1 MGALR
6 CPQCGHENSE
16 FDPRCSACRA
26 MLPAASTRL
35 SESASATTSPSA
47 LRSSDPPAEP
57 VRRISHFRV
66 YELLGRGGMGE
77 VYRAHDEDLDRAVA
91 LKIIRPKKKRTR
103 RTAEARPQPREE
115 EQREGDGRE
124 QMSQIERFVGEARV
138 TGRLDHPN
146 IVPVY
151 ELGMDE
157 ENGAFFAMKLV
168 EGDTLTLALKNDGE
182 RRLRP
187 SRLAYYLQVFLK
199 VCEAVSFA
207 HSRQVVHRDLK
218 PSNIMVGEYGQVYLM
233 DWGVAVLVERK
244 IDEAE
249 SSGRHDRSFGK
260 VVGTIRYMSPEQV
273 QGRHDQV
280 DERSDVFS
288 LGATLYH
295 ILTGHA
301 PYMARTLPALLR
313 QALACDF
320 VPADLDVGKGR
331 VPTALAR
338 IATRAMAPAP
348 DDRYQAV
355 LELQRDVEAFLRGA
369 WDQPIRTFPRGERI
383 IVQGEEG
390 DEAFVILEGRC
401 AVIDESGEEPVVLRE
416 MGPGEVFGETAVFS
430 STTRTATVEALEE
443 VTVTV
448 VTRETLTSGLGLNSY
463 MGRFVRGL
471 ADRFSEV
478 DLRRR
483 ELERERMLRPEE
495 D

>member
-1 MGALR
+1 MGSLL
-6 CPQCGHENSE
+6 CPQCGQENSE
-16 FDPRCSACRA
+16 FDPRCRSCSAA
-26 MLPAASTRL
+26 LPAASTRM
-35 SESASATTSPSA
+35 SESASASTTSTSNLSA
-47 LRSSDPPAEP
+47 TTPES
-57 VRRISHFRV
+57 VRRISHFQV

-77 VYRAHDEDLDRAVA
+77 VYRGHDEDLDRPVA
-91 LKIIRPKKKRTR
+91 LKIVRPKRKRTR
-103 RTAEARPQPREE
+103 RTAEARPSPREE
-115 EQREGDGRE
+115 GKREGDGRE
-124 QMSQIERFVGEARV
+124 KLSQTERFVSEAQV

-146 IVPVY
+146 IVPIY

-157 ENGAFFAMKLV
+157 ENGVFFAMKLV
-168 EGDTLTLALKNDGE
+168 EGDTLTLALKNDGD

-199 VCEAVSFA
+199 VCDAVSFA

-218 PSNIMVGEYGQVYLM
+218 PSNMMVGEYGQVHLM
-233 DWGVAVLVERK
+233 DWGVAFLVERK
-244 IDEAE
+244 INEAE

-280 DERSDVFS
+280 DEKSDVFS

-295 ILTGHA
+295 VLTGHA

-331 VPTALAR
+331 VPPALAR
-338 IATRAMAPAP
+338 IATRAMAPDP
-348 DDRYQAV
+348 DDRYPSVQ
-355 LELQRDVEAFLRGA
+355 ELQRDVEAFLRGS
-369 WDQPIRTFPRGERI
+369 WDQPIRTFPAGEKI

-390 DEAFVILEGRC
+390 DAAYVILEGRC
-401 AVIDESGEEPVVLRE
+401 AVVDDSGEEPVVLRE
-416 MGPGEVFGETAVFS
+416 MGPGDVFGETAVFS

-448 VTRETLTSGLGLNSY
+448 VTRETLTSGLDLSSY

-478 DLRRR
+478 DARCR
-483 ELERERMLRPEE
+483 ELERERLHRPEE
-495 D
+495 